1 MYTRIVQIHINIP
14 ATTQKHYS
22 YIHIHILITITR
34 FKKKMLLIS
43 LYVSK
48 VMVLL
53 IRSFTIAFLG
63 IAHLTFWFR
72 LCFLGFFRSFRMC
85 KIFDLDIVLSCDA
98 VYWAQWEWPLM
109 WRMRKAI
116 SEMIWTSLL
125 DRGNVLEIVWMVA
138 ILSIPESQTSSH
150 VDLTNTSKFL
160 CFLKPSVKLELG
172 WL

>member
-72 LCFLGFFRSFRMC
+72 LTVTTVFPW
-85 KIFDLDIVLSCDA
+85 VL
-98 VYWAQWEWPLM
+98 PLFQ
-109 WRMRKAI
+109 
-116 SEMIWTSLL
+116 
-125 DRGNVLEIVWMVA
+125 NV
-138 ILSIPESQTSSH
+138 Q
-150 VDLTNTSKFL
+150 DF
-160 CFLKPSVKLELG
+160 
-172 WL
+172 

>member
-72 LCFLGFFRSFRMC
+72 LSGTTVFPWVLPLFQNVQDFWLRFSF
-85 KIFDLDIVLSCDA
+85 VL
-98 VYWAQWEWPLM
+98 
-109 WRMRKAI
+109 WR
-116 SEMIWTSLL
+116 SLL
-125 DRGNVLEIVWMVA
+125 SAVRMAFDAENALSDIGNDMNKLVGPRQCTRDSVNGSHSLYTG
-138 ILSIPESQTSSH
+138 IPNFITCWFDKY
-150 VDLTNTSKFL
+150 V
-160 CFLKPSVKLELG
+160 
-172 WL
+172 